1 MKDIM
6 IKTFEQF
13 VNENYLD
20 SPSDPE
26 IMDFD
31 FKKMKKNGYTE
42 VTVKKGIE
50 DLEKGEKVLVD
61 ATEFGQL
68 SDDAIITCFTEDGE
82 KVAIQK
88 QNLKVEESEDESDSD
103 SDNEDEDTD
112 EDEE

>member
-1 MKDIM
+1 M

-50 DLEKGEKVLVD
+50 DLEKGEKV
-61 ATEFGQL
+61 
-68 SDDAIITCFTEDGE
+68 
-82 KVAIQK
+82 AIQK

-103 SDNEDEDTD
+103 VDNEDEDTD